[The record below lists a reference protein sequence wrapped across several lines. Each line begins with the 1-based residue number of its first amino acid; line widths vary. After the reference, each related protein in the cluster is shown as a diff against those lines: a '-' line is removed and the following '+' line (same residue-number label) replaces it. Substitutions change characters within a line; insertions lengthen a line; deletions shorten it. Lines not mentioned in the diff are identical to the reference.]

1 VENNFM
7 IDHNKTKYPC
17 QVQDPTQLWLW
28 SYGM

>member
-1 VENNFM
+1 M
-7 IDHNKTKYPC
+7 IDYNKTKYPC